1 MTASIKGSMRQGGTR
16 LVWLRPVALATVVGL
31 HVCAILF
38 PTIPR
43 PNLPSAVDSIELTIA
58 QGAPEVEQPPEVT
71 PPPPPPEP
79 EPPVVKPEPPPP
91 PPPPLPEPTSP
102 EPPPPVVAEPPKREA
117 PDAPAIAP
125 QPKPKPRPLPPRPK
139 PPEPEQPP
147 PAAPPPETNAPGVA
161 EAEEQLARSRATYAS
176 KVLQEIRNH
185 RISAIGVGSVVVA
198 FSVDAAGD
206 ITSVAIVRS
215 SGKDDLDSAA
225 LRMVRAARPGPP
237 PDGHFSGSTTINFV
251 EK

>member
-1 MTASIKGSMRQGGTR
+1 MTASIQGSMHQSGLR
-16 LVWLRPVALATVVGL
+16 LVWLRPAALATAVGL
-31 HVCAILF
+31 HVCAVVF

-43 PNLPSAVDSIELTIA
+43 PNLPSAEDSIEITIA
-58 QGAPEVEQPPEVT
+58 QGAPEVEQPPEI
-71 PPPPPPEP
+71 PPPPPPEPEP

-91 PPPPLPEPTSP
+91 PPPPELPPP
-102 EPPPPVVAEPPKREA
+102 EPPPPVVTEPPKIEA
-117 PDAPAIAP
+117 PDAPVIAP
-125 QPKPKPRPLPPRPK
+125 QSKPKPPPKLPRPK
-139 PPEPEQPP
+139 PPEL
-147 PAAPPPETNAPGVA
+147 PAAPPPPEASAPGVA
-161 EAEEQLARSRATYAS
+161 EAEEQLARSRATYAA

-206 ITSVAIVRS
+206 MTSVAIARS

-237 PDGHFSGSTTINFV
+237 PDGHFSGRTTINFI